1 MSLAVVV
8 PKLSVAG
15 RDLLQ
20 VGQSFFLLFDGLNL
34 ICYSFFEKVQSIDPR
49 PVGSSVW

>member
-1 MSLAVVV
+1 MIVFNPQDFSYLQSGGAVSLAVVV

-20 VGQSFFLLFDGLNL
+20 VGRSLSLLFDSLNL
-34 ICYSFFEKVQSIDPR
+34 
-49 PVGSSVW
+49 